1 LYGALALN
9 VPLTYGESVVSMVAS
24 VIPRFVWPD
33 RPPDIY
39 LHYADSISVAEG
51 QGFTIHHATGWYLN
65 FGTLGILVGALL
77 WGWVW
82 ATCHANFHRD
92 GLQRSRFWTLWAR
105 VLPWM
110 FVASIPM
117 LIRAGFEGYK
127 ALLVEA
133 FLLPT
138 VILLLASTDGGF
150 CRMFRLNHAR
160 RTSLLA
166 ERKMCG

>member
-1 LYGALALN
+1 
-9 VPLTYGESVVSMVAS
+9 VV
-24 VIPRFVWPD
+24 
-33 RPPDIY
+33 
-39 LHYADSISVAEG
+39 EG

-65 FGTLGILVGALL
+65 FGFLGILIGALF

-82 ATCHANFHRD
+82 ATCYAGFHRD
-92 GLQRSRFWTLWAR
+92 GLQRSRFWTLWGR

-133 FLLPT
+133 LLLPT

-150 CRMFRLNHAR
+150 CRLFRLNHAR
-160 RTSLLA
+160 RTSLLWS
-166 ERKMCG
+166 ERYEDD